1 MEKIK
6 SLISNLQSM
15 GYRRYQISSMIESCT
30 GNKKLAELT
39 EQEKKKL
46 EEHLASQVD
55 FALKCLKVTR
65 GTS

>member
-15 GYRRYQISSMIESCT
+15 GYRRYQINSMIESCT
-30 GNKKLAELT
+30 GSKKMTKLT
-39 EQEKKKL
+39 EQDKQKL

-65 GTS
+65 GTG